1 MKLTF
6 RKLIATEST
15 NYRSI
20 RLECLQQFPEYFGS
34 TFEEENAQAELIFE
48 KYIIEENP
56 DHFMTGAFDADNL
69 IGICGFDR
77 QTRNKTMHRGEIVQM
92 YVKAEY
98 ANKKVGYN
106 LLIKTITHAFT
117 NSEIDQVTLS
127 FVEGNTSAKK
137 LYENIGF
144 ISYGKIERYFKLG
157 NSYSNQC
164 FMILERV
171 GYSFNIDSN

>member
-1 MKLTF
+1 MELTF

-34 TFEEENAQAELIFE
+34 TFEEENAKDELIFE
-48 KYIIEENP
+48 KYIKEENS
-56 DHFMTGAFDADNL
+56 DHFMTGAFDGEVL

-77 QTRNKTMHRGEIVQM
+77 QARNKTMHRGEIVQM

-98 ANKKVGYN
+98 ANKKVGSN
-106 LLIKTITHAFT
+106 LLIKTINHAFT

-127 FVEGNTSAKK
+127 FVEGNSSAKK

-144 ISYGKIERYFKLG
+144 RFYGKIERYFKFG
-157 NSYSNQC
+157 NGYTNQN
-164 FMILERV
+164 FMILERM